1 MADKQDNQQQQVTM
15 EEMEFVSNKNSA
27 LLLQT
32 PGGAKKLIYVLLVF
46 FLFFIIWAML
56 TEVDEVVVATG
67 KIEPTE
73 EVLTIQSLEGGIIDE
88 LMVSNGDFVVKDQV
102 LARINANISTDKL
115 EEVRKELIV
124 NQIKINRLE
133 SIIEDKPLIF
143 TSSIKSQFKNLVDK
157 ETSLYNS
164 QKEEHVERI
173 NFYLT
178 EIEKEV
184 SKSQFLQ
191 QKYQLNAS
199 EYEKLA
205 PYKGTNII
213 PEGRIMEVEKELVAT
228 NSEIKDNELQIIN
241 LKNQFEEYKLEF
253 KNELKK
259 ELNQILGDNES
270 KEHKL
275 SQAEDVVN
283 RTVITSPY
291 NGIVQKVIKT
301 TISSVAKPAETIME
315 IIPTEQLVANVKIQ
329 PKDIGF
335 IKMKQKATV
344 KITSF
349 DYTIYGGIKARVI
362 SLSPSSRLDDDAP
375 NPNKN
380 FYYNATLQLAKS
392 SVGKSGL
399 KIIPGMEVSA
409 NINTGRKKVIDY
421 LLKPIR
427 RAKMDSL
434 RER

>member
-88 LMVSNGDFVVKDQV
+88 LMVNNGDFVVKDQV

-143 TSSIKSQFKNLVDK
+143 TSLIKSQFRNLVDK
-157 ETSLYNS
+157 EISLYNS

-178 EIEKEV
+178 EIDKEV

-191 QKYQLNAS
+191 QKYQLNAR

>member
-88 LMVSNGDFVVKDQV
+88 LMVNNGDFVVKDQV

-143 TSSIKSQFKNLVDK
+143 TSLIKSQFRNLVDK

-178 EIEKEV
+178 EIDKEV

-191 QKYQLNAS
+191 QKYQLNAR

-392 SVGKSGL
+392 SVGKGGL

>member
-32 PGGAKKLIYVLLVF
+32 PGGAKKLIYVLLLF

-102 LARINANISTDKL
+102 LVRINANISTDKL

-133 SIIEDKPLIF
+133 SIIDNKPLIYS
-143 TSSIKSQFKNLVDK
+143 SSIKNQFRNLVDK
-157 ETSLYNS
+157 EISLYNS

-178 EIEKEV
+178 EIDKEV

-191 QKYQLNAS
+191 QKYQLNAR

-228 NSEIKDNELQIIN
+228 NSEIQDNELQIIN

-409 NINTGRKKVIDY
+409 NINTGRKRVIDY